1 MLKVTKFHTK
11 KPKILLSTM
20 LNLTT
25 FFNEK
30 SKTLTTTMLNLTK
43 FHSKKSEDFRKNNV
57 ESEKKS
63 CSKKHK
69 I

>member
-1 MLKVTKFHTK
+1 
-11 KPKILLSTM
+11 M

-57 ESEKKS
+57 ESEKKN